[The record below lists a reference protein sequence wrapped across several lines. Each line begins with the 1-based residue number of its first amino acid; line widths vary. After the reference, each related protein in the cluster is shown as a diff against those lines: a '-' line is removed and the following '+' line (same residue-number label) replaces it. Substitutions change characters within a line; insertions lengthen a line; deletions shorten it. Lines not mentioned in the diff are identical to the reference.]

1 MSIFDKLVIHGLPL
15 VPKFIVERFARP
27 YVAGSTIEEAV
38 KAIRS
43 IMDEGAMATIDI
55 LGEEVSDRSVAMSY
69 TNEYLEVFD
78 VITSEGLDANVSIKP
93 TMLGIKIDEA
103 FCAEN
108 IDAIAAKAASM
119 DNFLR
124 IDMEDHTTTDPTL
137 RIYRT
142 MTERHGGHHV
152 GVVLQAYM
160 RRNIDDINN
169 LLDLRPNIRMCKG
182 IYREPR
188 AVAWGAFET
197 IRENFSYSVE
207 KLLGAGSYV
216 GIATHDPHLVWAAM
230 SLVDRL
236 GLTPDRYEFQVLYGV
251 DPELRRIILDGGH
264 RLRVYVPFGKDW
276 YPYSMRRLRENPTI
290 AKNVLLA
297 MLGKKTL

>member
-27 YVAGSTIEEAV
+27 YVAGSTMDEAV

-55 LGEEVSDRSVAMSY
+55 LGEEVSERALATAY
-69 TNEYLEVFD
+69 TNEYLEIFD
-78 VITSEGLDANVSIKP
+78 VIASEQLDANVSIKP
-93 TMLGIKIDEA
+93 TMLGMKIDED

-108 IDAIAAKAASM
+108 IDAIAGKAALM

-137 RIYRT
+137 RIYRS
-142 MTERHGGHHV
+142 MVDKYGGGHV
-152 GVVLQAYM
+152 GVVLQAYL
-160 RRNIDDINN
+160 RRNVADINS
-169 LLDLRPNIRMCKG
+169 LKDLTPNIRMCKG

-188 AVAWGAFET
+188 NVAWGAFES
-197 IRENFSYSVE
+197 IRENFTYSVE
-207 KLLGAGSYV
+207 KLLRAGSYV
-216 GIATHDPHLVWAAM
+216 GIATHDAHLVWAAM
-230 SLVDRL
+230 SLIDRL
-236 GLTPDRYEFQVLYGV
+236 GLTRDQYEFQMLYGV
-251 DPELRRIILDGGH
+251 DSELRRIILDGGH